1 MDKWHDKEV
10 IVINVGQRWVDF
22 SMPITACKEALEQP
36 ANKNI
41 RDSFNEMLE
50 DKVAYYK
57 GKHPAQEPVAYLKEV
72 GGYGIIDFAHFD
84 EDGAYP
90 VYTHPHQWQGLT
102 DDEICD
108 LWTLSDK
115 DIDGIDLGYTTQQHY
130 FAALV
135 EQALKEKNN
144 G

>member
-1 MDKWHDKEV
+1 MTKYEALKMAIKELSQTAL
-10 IVINVGQRWVDF
+10 GDT
-22 SMPITACKEALEQP
+22 PALKACKEALEQQDE
-36 ANKNI
+36 N
-41 RDSFNEMLE
+41 DQHWYNEG
-50 DKVAYYK
+50 YGQ
-57 GKHPAQEPVAYLKEV
+57 GKFDALMDAELAQEPSPMVRHKNGNFSPA
-72 GGYGIIDFAHFD
+72 
-84 EDGAYP
+84 P
-90 VYTHPHQWQGLT
+90 VWQGLS

-135 EQALKEKNN
+135 EQALKEKNS